1 MDLLMPETQKI
12 RTDRSSK
19 MVYRDLQ
26 LRLVFQQI
34 FWIAF
39 PIEYNVPDSLK
50 NQKSSFGI
58 LLNY

>member
-1 MDLLMPETQKI
+1 MPETQKI